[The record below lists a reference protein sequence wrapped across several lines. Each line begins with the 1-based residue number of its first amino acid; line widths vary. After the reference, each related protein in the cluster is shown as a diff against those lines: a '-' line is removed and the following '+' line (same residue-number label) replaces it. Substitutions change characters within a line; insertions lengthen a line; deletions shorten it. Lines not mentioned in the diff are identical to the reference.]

1 VLCCCI
7 GDEFDGHPL
16 ILIFAFSTG
25 AYFHKLFQRDKPEL
39 CLQMTSNSGNKYQA
53 STLQQHLIPNNL
65 PQMGM
70 GMFPPYMNPMMANM
84 TPQQQAMWQ
93 QQMQQMMQLQQMHM
107 MQMQQQQ
114 QQQQQQQN
122 QQANPESTDGKVE
135 GQQQQ
140 PQQMGDASEIKRED
154 DEPKPAEI

>member
-1 VLCCCI
+1 
-7 GDEFDGHPL
+7 
-16 ILIFAFSTG
+16 
-25 AYFHKLFQRDKPEL
+25 
-39 CLQMTSNSGNKYQA
+39 
-53 STLQQHLIPNNL
+53 
-65 PQMGM
+65 MGM

-114 QQQQQQQN
+114 QQQQQQN
-122 QQANPESTDGKVE
+122 QQANPESADGKVE